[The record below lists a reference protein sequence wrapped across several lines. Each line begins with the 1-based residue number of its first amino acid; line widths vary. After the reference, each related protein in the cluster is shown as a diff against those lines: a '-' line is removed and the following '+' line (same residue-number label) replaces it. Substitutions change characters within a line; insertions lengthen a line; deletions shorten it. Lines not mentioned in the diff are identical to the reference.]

1 MKKTLVLCLVSII
14 LGLCNAAEYIPNTIL
29 LERDG
34 KEVKWGQSTNDKG
47 SCSPSYNALCPRTDN
62 ENNKDDCE
70 RMLAGCGAIAM
81 AQIMWKWAYPDE
93 SRYGIYDWNKIP
105 AALTDGCSMD
115 CPLLIRNCG
124 DACHMNYQSVLGVE
138 LPFITG
144 SWTTISNIKDAF
156 TDFDYS
162 ARVVDLDD
170 WKNYGDSWKDL
181 IRSEI
186 DCGRP
191 VLMFGQHNIIDIKEK
206 HYFVIDGYSMTDKNL
221 FHVNWGWNGN
231 KNGYYNLE
239 KCGYSNGQKIII
251 GIAPKY
257 SGKADYPK
265 ITVEKEN
272 DIITR
277 NCLDGA
283 NDFLRFKVENA
294 DSYECHIY
302 TSEYAIQDKK
312 HVWATAGIVK
322 NGYADVWD
330 GHASYYDNTQYLYEV
345 TFKNSHGQT
354 EMAKGYV
361 VVHYGECQS
370 YDPVAHF
377 PVSFEKESDYVSPKC
392 SEKRNH
398 YLRFKVKNVDS
409 YQCKIYNQSGELLL
423 TNAGDVKGDY
433 AYMWDGSPD
442 SYYPSGSYRYEVTFK
457 NYHGASTSTSGTVD
471 YYPYYCPSD
480 FQTDILT
487 TESETNRPV
496 ISPNPTDEN
505 STVTSDSKILHIEIF
520 DVSSRLLLSEKTNT
534 NSYNIETNRFG
545 KGLYL
550 VKTTT
555 EDGVYVDRLMVK

>member
-1 MKKTLVLCLVSII
+1 MKIALVLCLVLLSPIGI
-14 LGLCNAAEYIPNTIL
+14 CDAYEYIPNTKL
-29 LERDG
+29 LVRDG
-34 KEVKWGQSTNDKG
+34 YEVKWGQSVNEDN

-62 ENNKDDCE
+62 KNNVDNCE

-93 SRYGIYDWNKIP
+93 SKYGIYNWNEIP
-105 AALTDGCSMD
+105 AVLTDGCTID

-124 DACHMNYQSVLGVE
+124 DACHMNYQSILGLE
-138 LPFITG
+138 PSFLTG
-144 SWTTISNIKDAF
+144 SWTTISNIEKGFA
-156 TDFDYS
+156 DFDYS

-191 VLMFGQHNIIDIKEK
+191 VLMYGKHNIIEIKEK

-221 FHVNWGWNGN
+221 FHVNWGWRGN
-231 KNGYYNLE
+231 KNDYYNLE

-257 SGKADYPK
+257 SGKATYPK
-265 ITVEKEN
+265 ITFEQVNIVITPNCPDGEN
-272 DIITR
+272 DFVR
-277 NCLDGA
+277 Y
-283 NDFLRFKVENA
+283 KVENA
-294 DSYECHIY
+294 DSYECRVYNRSGVKI
-302 TSEYAIQDKK
+302 
-312 HVWATAGIVK
+312 WASAGIVK

-330 GHASYYDNTQYLYEV
+330 GTSIEKISPTDYWYDV
-345 TFKNSHGQT
+345 TFKNNHGQIAT
-354 EMAKGYV
+354 TSSHVSYLT
-361 VVHYGECQS
+361 GECPSS
-370 YDPVAHF
+370 YNPAANF
-377 PVSFEKESDYVSPKC
+377 PISFEKISDYVAPIC
-392 SEKRNH
+392 SDESNR
-398 YLRFKVKNVDS
+398 YLHLKVKNANS
-409 YQCKIYNQSGELLL
+409 YQCKIYSPSGELLL
-423 TNAGDVKGDY
+423 TNTGDVKGDDT
-433 AYMWDGSPD
+433 YMWDGSPD
-442 SYYPSGSYRYEVTFK
+442 SSYPRGLYKYEITFK
-457 NYHGASTSTSGTVD
+457 NYHGASTSTSGSVN

-487 TESETNRPV
+487 TASETNRPV

-520 DVSSRLLLSEKTNT
+520 DVSSRLLLSETPKS
-534 NSYNIETNRFG
+534 NSYTIETNGFG

-550 VKTTT
+550 VRTTT

>member
-1 MKKTLVLCLVSII
+1 MKKLIVFCLVSLSI
-14 LGLCNAAEYIPNTIL
+14 GFCNAYEYIPNTIL

-62 ENNKDDCE
+62 ENNIDKCE

-93 SRYGIYDWNKIP
+93 SRYGIYDWDKIP
-105 AALTDGCSMD
+105 AVLIDGCSMD

-124 DACHMNYQSVLGVE
+124 DACHMNYQSILGLE
-138 LPFITG
+138 PSFMTG
-144 SWTTISNIKDAF
+144 SWATISNIAKGFA
-156 TDFDYS
+156 DFDYS
-162 ARVVDLDD
+162 ARIVDLDD

-191 VLMFGQHNIIDIKEK
+191 VLMYGKHNIIEIKDK

-221 FHVNWGWNGN
+221 FHVNWGWKGKYNDE
-231 KNGYYNLE
+231 YYNLE

-257 SGKADYPK
+257 SGKAAYPK
-265 ITVEKEN
+265 ITFEQVN
-272 DIITR
+272 IVITP
-277 NCLDGA
+277 NCPDGE

-294 DSYECHIY
+294 DSYECKVSDRFGEQI
-302 TSEYAIQDKK
+302 
-312 HVWATAGIVK
+312 WASAGTVR

-330 GHASYYDNTQYLYEV
+330 GSSTDPMVSTDYWYEV
-345 TFKNSHGQT
+345 TFKNSHGQSVT
-354 EMAKGYV
+354 KKSNVTYLSSD
-361 VVHYGECQS
+361 CPK
-370 YDPVAHF
+370 YDPIAHF
-377 PVSFEKESDYVSPKC
+377 PVSFEKESEYVSPKC
-392 SEKRNH
+392 SEERNH

-423 TNAGDVKGDY
+423 TNAGDVKGSY

-442 SYYPSGSYRYEVTFK
+442 SYYPSGTYRYEVTFK
-457 NYHGASTSTSGTVD
+457 NYHGASTSTNGTVD

-487 TESETNRPV
+487 TASETNRPV

-520 DVSSRLLLSEKTNT
+520 DVSSRLLLSETPNS
-534 NSYNIETNRFG
+534 NSYTIETNGFG

-550 VKTTT
+550 FRTTT
-555 EDGVYVDRLMVK
+555 EDGVYVDCLMVK

>member
-34 KEVKWGQSTNDKG
+34 KEVKWGQSTNEKG

-115 CPLLIRNCG
+115 CSLLIRNCG
-124 DACHMNYQSVLGVE
+124 DACHMNYQSILGLE
-138 LPFITG
+138 PSFMTG
-144 SWTTISNIKDAF
+144 SWATISNIAKGFA
-156 TDFDYS
+156 DFDYS

-170 WKNYGDSWKDL
+170 WKSYGDSWKDL

-221 FHVNWGWNGN
+221 FHVNWGWKG
-231 KNGYYNLE
+231 KYNDE
-239 KCGYSNGQKIII
+239 IW
-251 GIAPKY
+251 
-257 SGKADYPK
+257 D
-265 ITVEKEN
+265 
-272 DIITR
+272 
-277 NCLDGA
+277 
-283 NDFLRFKVENA
+283 
-294 DSYECHIY
+294 
-302 TSEYAIQDKK
+302 
-312 HVWATAGIVK
+312 
-322 NGYADVWD
+322 GYA
-330 GHASYYDNTQYLYEV
+330 SFYNESQYCFEV

-361 VVHYGECQS
+361 VVHYGECPS
-370 YDPVAHF
+370 NYDPVAHF

-392 SEKRNH
+392 SEERNH

-423 TNAGDVKGDY
+423 TNAGDVKGSY

-457 NYHGASTSTSGTVD
+457 NYHGASTSTNGTVD

-520 DVSSRLLLSEKTNT
+520 DVSSRLLLSETPNS
-534 NSYNIETNRFG
+534 NSYTIETNGFG

-550 VKTTT
+550 VRTTT

>member
-1 MKKTLVLCLVSII
+1 MKKALSFCLVALIS
-14 LGLCNAAEYIPNTIL
+14 GFSNAAEYIPNTKL

-34 KEVKWGQSTNDKG
+34 NEVRWGQSKNNDD
-47 SCSPSYNALCPRTDN
+47 SCLPSYNYLCPRYN
-62 ENNKDDCE
+62 PDDQCGH
-70 RMLAGCGAIAM
+70 MLAGCGAIAM
-81 AQIMWKWAYPDE
+81 AQIMWKWAYPDK
-93 SRYGIYDWNKIP
+93 SKYNVYDWDKMPSDLI
-105 AALTDGCSMD
+105 DGCSTD
-115 CPLLIRNCG
+115 CPKLISDCG
-124 DACHMNYQSVLGVE
+124 KACKMNYQSIGGFE
-138 LPFITG
+138 LPVITG
-144 SWTTISNIKDAF
+144 SWATISNIAKGFA
-156 TDFDYS
+156 DFDYS
-162 ARVVDLDD
+162 ARIVDLDD

-191 VLMFGQHNIIDIKEK
+191 VLMYGKHNIIEIKEK

-221 FHVNWGWNGN
+221 FHVNWGWRGN

-265 ITVEKEN
+265 ITFEQVTFA
-272 DIITR
+272 ITP
-277 NCLDGA
+277 NCPDGT
-283 NDFLRFKVENA
+283 NDFLCFKVENA
-294 DSYECHIY
+294 DSYECQIY
-302 TSEYAIQDKK
+302 TSDVNKK
-312 HVWATAGIVK
+312 QVWATAGIVK
-322 NGYADVWD
+322 NGYADIWN
-330 GHASYYDNTQYLYEV
+330 GYASFYNESQYCFEV

-354 EMAKGYV
+354 ETTRGYV
-361 VVHYGECQS
+361 LVHVGECPS
-370 YDPVAHF
+370 NYDPIAHF
-377 PVSFEKESDYVSPKC
+377 PISFEKESDFVSPKC
-392 SEKRNH
+392 SEERNH

-442 SYYPSGSYRYEVTFK
+442 SYYPSGTYRYEVTFK

>member
-62 ENNKDDCE
+62 ENNKDDCK

-105 AALTDGCSMD
+105 AVLIDGCSID

-162 ARVVDLDD
+162 AKIVDSDD
-170 WKNYGDSWKDL
+170 WKKYGTAWADL

-265 ITVEKEN
+265 ITFEQVTFA
-272 DIITR
+272 ITP
-277 NCLDGA
+277 NCPDGT
-283 NDFLRFKVENA
+283 NDFLCFKVENA
-294 DSYECHIY
+294 DSYECQIY
-302 TSEYAIQDKK
+302 TSDVNKK
-312 HVWATAGIVK
+312 QLWATAGIVK
-322 NGYADVWD
+322 NGYADIWD
-330 GHASYYDNTQYLYEV
+330 GYASFYNESQYCFEV

-354 EMAKGYV
+354 ETTRGYV
-361 VVHYGECQS
+361 LVHVGECPS
-370 YDPVAHF
+370 NYDPIAHF
-377 PVSFEKESDYVSPKC
+377 PISFEKESDFVSPKC
-392 SEKRNH
+392 SEERNH

-442 SYYPSGSYRYEVTFK
+442 SYYPSGTYRYEVTFK

-520 DVSSRLLLSEKTNT
+520 DVSSRLLLSETPNS
-534 NSYNIETNRFG
+534 NSYTIETNGFG
-545 KGLYL
+545 KGIYL
-550 VKTTT
+550 VRTTT
-555 EDGVYVDRLMVK
+555 EDGVYVNRLMVK

>member
-1 MKKTLVLCLVSII
+1 MKKTLVFCLVSLI
-14 LGLCNAAEYIPNTIL
+14 LGLCNAAEYIPNTKL
-29 LERDG
+29 LVRDG
-34 KEVKWGQSTNDKG
+34 HEVKWGQSTNEDGK
-47 SCSPSYNALCPRTDN
+47 CSPSYNALCPRTDN
-62 ENNKDDCE
+62 ENNIDKCE

-124 DACHMNYQSVLGVE
+124 DACHMNYQSILGLE
-138 LPFITG
+138 PSFMTG
-144 SWTTISNIKDAF
+144 SWATISNIAKGFA
-156 TDFDYS
+156 DFDYS
-162 ARVVDLDD
+162 ARLVDLDD
-170 WKNYGDSWKDL
+170 WKGFGNSWKDL

-191 VLMFGQHNIIDIKEK
+191 VLMYGKHNIIEIKDK

-221 FHVNWGWNGN
+221 FHVNWGWKGKYNDE
-231 KNGYYNLE
+231 YYNLE

-257 SGKADYPK
+257 SGKAAYPK
-265 ITVEKEN
+265 ITFEQVN
-272 DIITR
+272 IVITP
-277 NCLDGA
+277 NCPDGE
-283 NDFLRFKVENA
+283 NDFLRFRVENA
-294 DSYECHIY
+294 DSYECKVSDRFGKQI
-302 TSEYAIQDKK
+302 
-312 HVWATAGIVK
+312 WASAGTVR

-330 GHASYYDNTQYLYEV
+330 GSSTDPMVSTDYWFDV
-345 TFKNSHGQT
+345 TFKNSHGQSVT
-354 EMAKGYV
+354 KKSNVTYLSSD
-361 VVHYGECQS
+361 CPK
-370 YDPVAHF
+370 YDPITHF
-377 PVSFEKESDYVSPKC
+377 PVSFEKESEYVSPKC

-442 SYYPSGSYRYEVTFK
+442 SYYPSGTYRYEVTFK
-457 NYHGASTSTSGTVD
+457 NYHGASASTNGTVD
-471 YYPYYCPSD
+471 YYSYYCPSD

-487 TESETNRPV
+487 AESETNKPV

-520 DVSSRLLLSEKTNT
+520 DVSSRLLLSETPNS
-534 NSYNIETNRFG
+534 NSYTIETNGFG

-550 VKTTT
+550 FRTTT
-555 EDGVYVDRLMVK
+555 EDGVYVDCLMVK

>member
-1 MKKTLVLCLVSII
+1 MKKLIVFCLVSLSI
-14 LGLCNAAEYIPNTIL
+14 GFCNAYEYIPNTKL
-29 LERDG
+29 LVRNGE
-34 KEVKWGQSTNDKG
+34 EVKWGQSKNDDK

-105 AALTDGCSMD
+105 AVLIDGCSMD

-124 DACHMNYQSVLGVE
+124 DACHMNYQSILGLE
-138 LPFITG
+138 PSFMTG
-144 SWTTISNIKDAF
+144 SWATISNIAKGFA
-156 TDFDYS
+156 DFDYS
-162 ARVVDLDD
+162 ARIVDSDD
-170 WKNYGDSWKDL
+170 WKKYGTAWADL

-221 FHVNWGWNGN
+221 FHVNWGWNGKYN
-231 KNGYYNLE
+231 DEYYNLE

-265 ITVEKEN
+265 ITFEQVN
-272 DIITR
+272 IVITP
-277 NCLDGA
+277 NCPDGT
-283 NDFLRFKVENA
+283 NDFLCFKVENA
-294 DSYECHIY
+294 DSYECQIY
-302 TSEYAIQDKK
+302 TSDVNKK
-312 HVWATAGIVK
+312 QVWATAGIVK
-322 NGYADVWD
+322 NGYADIWD
-330 GHASYYDNTQYLYEV
+330 GYASFYNESQYCFEV

-354 EMAKGYV
+354 ETTRGYV
-361 VVHYGECQS
+361 LVHVGECPS
-370 YDPVAHF
+370 NYDPIAHF
-377 PVSFEKESDYVSPKC
+377 PISFEKESDFVSPKC
-392 SEKRNH
+392 SEERNH

-457 NYHGASTSTSGTVD
+457 NYHGASTSTNGTVD

-496 ISPNPTDEN
+496 ISPNPTDEKFNCHIRFEN
-505 STVTSDSKILHIEIF
+505 SSH
-520 DVSSRLLLSEKTNT
+520 
-534 NSYNIETNRFG
+534 
-545 KGLYL
+545 
-550 VKTTT
+550 
-555 EDGVYVDRLMVK
+555 

>member
-1 MKKTLVLCLVSII
+1 MKKTLVFCLVSLI
-14 LGLCNAAEYIPNTIL
+14 LGLCNAAEYIPNTKL
-29 LERDG
+29 LVRDG
-34 KEVKWGQSTNDKG
+34 HEVKWGQSTNEDGK
-47 SCSPSYNALCPRTDN
+47 CSPSYNALCPRTDN
-62 ENNKDDCE
+62 ENNIDKCE

-124 DACHMNYQSVLGVE
+124 DACHMNYQSILGLE
-138 LPFITG
+138 PSFMTG
-144 SWTTISNIKDAF
+144 SWATISNIAKGFA
-156 TDFDYS
+156 DFDYS
-162 ARVVDLDD
+162 ARLVDLDD
-170 WKNYGDSWKDL
+170 WKGFGNSWKDL

-191 VLMFGQHNIIDIKEK
+191 VLMYGKHNIIEIKDK

-221 FHVNWGWNGN
+221 FHVNWGWKGKYNDE
-231 KNGYYNLE
+231 YYNLE

-257 SGKADYPK
+257 SGKAAYPK
-265 ITVEKEN
+265 ITFEQVN
-272 DIITR
+272 IVITP
-277 NCLDGA
+277 NCPDGE
-283 NDFLRFKVENA
+283 NDFLRFRVENA
-294 DSYECHIY
+294 DSYECKVSDRFGKQI
-302 TSEYAIQDKK
+302 
-312 HVWATAGIVK
+312 WASAGTVR

-330 GHASYYDNTQYLYEV
+330 GSSTDPMVSTDYWFDV
-345 TFKNSHGQT
+345 TFKNSHGQSVT
-354 EMAKGYV
+354 KKSNVTYLSSD
-361 VVHYGECQS
+361 CPK
-370 YDPVAHF
+370 YDPIAHF
-377 PVSFEKESDYVSPKC
+377 PVSFEKESEYVSPKC

-457 NYHGASTSTSGTVD
+457 NYHGASTSTNGTVD
-471 YYPYYCPSD
+471 YYSYYCPSD

-487 TESETNRPV
+487 AESETNKPV

-520 DVSSRLLLSEKTNT
+520 DVSSRLLLSETPNS
-534 NSYNIETNRFG
+534 NSYTIETNGFG

-550 VKTTT
+550 VRTTT